1 MNLKI
6 EDIPVNPRYQSYI
19 FNKSYDGV
27 DATTDF
33 LVFIDYVTEYRNI
46 LTIMLNDKSVSELKK
61 ITMPAKIENINR
73 ILNIYKDLISFAYD
87 LNCDTL

>member
-6 EDIPVNPRYQSYI
+6 EDIPINPTYQSYI

-46 LTIMLNDKSVSELKK
+46 LTIMLNDDAVSELKK
-61 ITMPAKIENINR
+61 ITLPAKIENINR
-73 ILNIYKDLISFAYD
+73 ILTTYKDLILFLDD